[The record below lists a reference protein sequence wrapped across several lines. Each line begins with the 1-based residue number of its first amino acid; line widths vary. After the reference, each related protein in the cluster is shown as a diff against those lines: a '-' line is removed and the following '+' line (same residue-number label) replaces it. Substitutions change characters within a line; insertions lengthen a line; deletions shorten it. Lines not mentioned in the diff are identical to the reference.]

1 MDKIETTYNQVN
13 MRRPI
18 GVAVQK
24 LQQLASRPIEW
35 DRVRGGPQAIKAIF
49 PISIRHKLASQV
61 AVDLVG
67 ILLFIKT

>member
-1 MDKIETTYNQVN
+1 MNV
-13 MRRPI
+13 RWPI

-35 DRVRGGPQAIKAIF
+35 DRVGRGPQAIKAIF
-49 PISIRHKLASQV
+49 PVTIRHKLASQV